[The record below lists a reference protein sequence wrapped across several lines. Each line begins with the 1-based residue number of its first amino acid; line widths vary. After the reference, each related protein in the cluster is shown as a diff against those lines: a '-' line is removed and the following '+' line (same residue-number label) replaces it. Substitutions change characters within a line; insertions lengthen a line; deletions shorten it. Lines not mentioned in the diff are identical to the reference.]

1 MIILIIQDFKLYKL
15 NNININNY
23 IIQLVDMSTFNKI
36 INRVINL
43 DNNIFSL
50 NYDENDKVQGIFK
63 NFFYIL
69 SNIHLYK
76 NYKNKFDYVEKTMN
90 DFYFSKK
97 QKTEFFNLFCKI
109 QHIYHIINKFV
120 YLYKYKKSKLIV
132 NTDLQ
137 LNTIKETEPNII
149 CIYHIN
155 SKYLFKITELLK
167 LIYTSLTNS
176 FLFFSE
182 PIPIRNP
189 YNNIPFG
196 KSILYYIYYYLSSY
210 TKINLIK
217 HEHLNI
223 FFKFKECNFNMTK
236 FVNDYEYILIEYAIK
251 NYINNST
258 KKTLIDDIKEIIKSF
273 NSNFSNEYYK
283 IKICEDFPEDE
294 LIRIMKPYLH
304 LSLTSHYSFVQKNKI
319 EARKNL
325 YLKLCEFQRFNTQF
339 GRKIIKFKDLVKNGK
354 IKRVKSH
361 IEFNMKHKKFNTY
374 EIDNFMNNHLFYKYD
389 YNERDEEPQ
398 IIFSVVRDISINT
411 QQNNESYE
419 DEEIIQEYEENEGHY
434 DEEDEDDE
442 EEEEYYEDNSIS

>member
-1 MIILIIQDFKLYKL
+1 
-15 NNININNY
+15 
-23 IIQLVDMSTFNKI
+23 MSTFNKI

-50 NYDENDKVQGIFK
+50 NYDKNDKVQGIFK
-63 NFFYIL
+63 IFFIIL

-97 QKTEFFNLFCKI
+97 QNEKTEFFNLFCKI
-109 QHIYHIINKFV
+109 QHIYHIINKFF
-120 YLYKYKKSKLIV
+120 YLYRYKKSKLIV

-137 LNTIKETEPNII
+137 LNTIKETDPNII

-155 SKYLFKITELLK
+155 LKYLFKIDELLK

-176 FLFFSE
+176 FSFFSE
-182 PIPIRNP
+182 PLPIRNP

-217 HEHLNI
+217 PDHLDI

-236 FVNDYEYILIEYAIK
+236 FVNNYEYILIEYVIK

-258 KKTLIDDIKEIIKSF
+258 KKILIDDIKEIIKSF

-283 IKICEDFPEDE
+283 IRICEDFPEDE
-294 LIRIMKPYLH
+294 LIRIMKPYLY
-304 LSLTSHYSFVQKNKI
+304 LSLRSHYSLVQKNKI
-319 EARKNL
+319 EARKKL
-325 YLKLCEFQRFNTQF
+325 YLKLREFQRFNTQF
-339 GRKIIKFKDLVKNGK
+339 GRKIIKFKDVVKNGK

-374 EIDNFMNNHLFYKYD
+374 EIDNFMNNHLSYKYDRYD
-389 YNERDEEPQ
+389 YNESDEEPQ
-398 IIFSVVRDISINT
+398 IIFSVVRHISINT

-419 DEEIIQEYEENEGHY
+419 DEEDEHY
-434 DEEDEDDE
+434 E
-442 EEEEYYEDNSIS
+442 EEEEYYENDSIS